1 MTEPPDPTNP
11 SNPTNPPHPAAE
23 PDPAAAALAAA
34 RALTRE
40 IDHFDQLATIEV
52 AAMGGPEAAREPI
65 RICAVTREQVDRHLA
80 APGSWAAPEPQPEP
94 AFAITFSR
102 RKRRERAEAAAAA
115 ERAGEAWEREY
126 DDMEAAAEAA
136 LDDWRRRADPGWI
149 AGATAARDAALDDL
163 VTRGLWTSEVREGY
177 RDSPLAALMM
187 HAALAW
193 D

>member
-1 MTEPPDPTNP
+1 MTEPTDSTEPPDPTDA
-11 SNPTNPPHPAAE
+11 AAE

-34 RALTRE
+34 RALTGE

-65 RICAVTREQVDRHLA
+65 RICAVTREQVERHLT
-80 APGSWAAPEPQPEP
+80 APGSWAAPDPQPAP
-94 AFAITFSR
+94 RFAITFSS

-115 ERAGEAWEREY
+115 ERQAEAWEREN

-136 LDDWRRRADPGWI
+136 LADWRRRADPGWI
-149 AGATAARDAALDDL
+149 ARATATRDAALDDL

>member
-1 MTEPPDPTNP
+1 MTEPTDSTEPPDPTDA
-11 SNPTNPPHPAAE
+11 AAE

-34 RALTRE
+34 RALTGE

-80 APGSWAAPEPQPEP
+80 APGSWTAPEPQPAP
-94 AFAITFSR
+94 RFAITFSP

-115 ERAGEAWEREY
+115 ERVAEAWEREY

-136 LDDWRRRADPGWI
+136 LADWRRRSDPDWI
-149 AGATAARDAALDDL
+149 ARATAARDTALDDL
-163 VTRGLWTSEVREGY
+163 VTRGLWTSEVRESL

-187 HAALAW
+187 RAALAW